1 MIKGNDRCE
10 FVGQI
15 MDCIEDFLTSKGVRF
30 PENKELMLAAG
41 YSIEE
46 AEDAADVVLLGENY
60 DALATSIKTTLNNW
74 HVFDADNDHT
84 SSKEDVMRSIMN
96 CVETFLQSKGV
107 FFQETGISTEHT
119 PGNGVVLFGQNYI
132 ALKEAIVAVF
142 IRWEIF
148 RDPKPFKEKSFLVQI
163 KDDEGL
169 SVSIKTECE
178 IIRLL
183 DMADCYPEALDI
195 YVFDI
200 SKAGHAIPV
209 EIHGCWSDLKNPLRI
224 RGTTPDGTIVID
236 GWGTDH

>member
-1 MIKGNDRCE
+1 MIKDNDRCE

-46 AEDAADVVLLGENY
+46 AEDAADVVLFGENY
-60 DALATSIKTTLNNW
+60 DVLATSIKTTLDNW
-74 HVFDADNDHT
+74 HVFDVDNYHT

-107 FFQETGISTEHT
+107 LFQETGISKEHA

-132 ALKEAIVAVF
+132 ALKESIAAVF
-142 IRWEIF
+142 IGWGIF
-148 RDPKPFKEKSFLVQI
+148 RGSETSEEKSFLVQI
-163 KDDEGL
+163 QDDEGL

-200 SKAGHAIPV
+200 SKAGHVIPV